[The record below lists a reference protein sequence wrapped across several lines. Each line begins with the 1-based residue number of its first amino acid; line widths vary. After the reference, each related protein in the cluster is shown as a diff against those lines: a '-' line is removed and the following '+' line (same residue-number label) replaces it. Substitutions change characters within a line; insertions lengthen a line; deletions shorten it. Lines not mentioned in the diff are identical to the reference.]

1 MVTKCTEC
9 GKRTV
14 VLYPDLWV
22 YKRGAGSPGGQR
34 FFCSWHCLR
43 AYDKGD
49 ETAMKQGRKVSEK
62 SMKAVQIA
70 LEGGDP
76 QKYLEECWN
85 KNPSAA
91 WYAIKQQV
99 KENDPETYDRLPKIV
114 RHKKEDI
121 SAAEAMQNCQDAAD
135 DFFGKCADMGLKVEI
150 PERTFPLPP
159 LELPAIEYKVTGID
173 TEMGNFQ
180 YYRKNQYMDWTPVSC
195 PTELV
200 SMNID
205 EWKQLIRD
213 LPAIMKILG
222 VEL

>member
-76 QKYLEECWN
+76 QKYLEECGA

-99 KENDPETYDRLPKIV
+99 KENDPETYDRLPKNV
-114 RHKKEDI
+114 RHKKKDI

-135 DFFGKCADMGLKVEI
+135 DFFGACADMGLNIGPAKICQPVVYEDMTVREVEGLFG
-150 PERTFPLPP
+150 R
-159 LELPAIEYKVTGID
+159 YRRSDVGGVTYID
-173 TEMGNFQ
+173 FENSDMLDTLSFTVDQ
-180 YYRKNQYMDWTPVSC
+180 WKAFR
-195 PTELV
+195 
-200 SMNID
+200 D
-205 EWKQLIRD
+205 EQTK
-213 LPAIMKILG
+213 AAAILG